1 MYHLIKQPAEQLQVV
16 FRNTAQRVGVYE
28 AIVEKDFHLKTYFL
42 KSLHFG
48 KFKRKVPLPQQM
60 TPSFND

>member
-16 FRNTAQRVGVYE
+16 FRNTAQRVRVHE

-48 KFKRKVPLPQQM
+48 KFKRKVPLP
-60 TPSFND
+60 